1 MDEKAEAILHKQWSQ
16 SFWTFSLVL
25 LSLINILVSIFSASS
40 ATQVDPDIQ
49 TIALWILLM
58 LVVLL
63 LSFSLFSSVWWFTP
77 NDICLSTDFFVWID
91 IRLFLCILY
100 CGDDGVALDAV
111 NLFGGSSKNSWVVT
125 KPRRGLMIC
134 RQSKWHIWNTIGKGI
149 KCLVGQ
155 KKTGD
160 QKIFRKFLRSHCLGL
175 HIVKYMKNYEKVV
188 GRHYTPIT
196 SEEYLKALK

>member
-40 ATQVDPDIQ
+40 TTHVDPDIQ

-58 LVVLL
+58 LVLLL
-63 LSFSLFSSVWWFTP
+63 LSFSLFYPFDDLPLMIFVFQL
-77 NDICLSTDFFVWID
+77 IFFWID
-91 IRLFLCILY
+91 IPLFLCILY

-125 KPRRGLMIC
+125 KPRRGWMIC
-134 RQSKWHIWNTIGKGI
+134 RQWKCHIWNTIGKGI

-155 KKTGD
+155 KKAGD

-175 HIVKYMKNYEKVV
+175 HIVKYTNYEKVV
-188 GRHYTPIT
+188 GQHYTQIT
-196 SEEYLKALK
+196 SEEYLKAL

>member
-40 ATQVDPDIQ
+40 TTHVDPDIQ

-58 LVVLL
+58 LVLLL

-125 KPRRGLMIC
+125 KPRRGWMIC
-134 RQSKWHIWNTIGKGI
+134 RQWKCHIWNTIGKGI

-155 KKTGD
+155 KKQGT
-160 QKIFRKFLRSHCLGL
+160 RRYSESSSEA
-175 HIVKYMKNYEKVV
+175 IV
-188 GRHYTPIT
+188 
-196 SEEYLKALK
+196 